1 MGIPR
6 WRQGGPDHD
15 PVVLDRGGRD
25 NARPA
30 GRLRLGMV
38 ADVLGLK
45 VLLPAWL
52 LAATLAVT
60 LLMVVSSS
68 PGAILL
74 LRFVD
79 PGILLR

>member
-1 MGIPR
+1 
-6 WRQGGPDHD
+6 
-15 PVVLDRGGRD
+15 
-25 NARPA
+25 
-30 GRLRLGMV
+30 MV